1 MIRASLKNP
10 YAVVSISLVI
20 VTLGVVSAAAIGLSG
35 CAATTTSRL
44 GDYLVGMPVPS
55 AQPQQLVVAIPIR
68 AGLVL
73 AMPEAELGRP
83 TAPSQTLREQLTDRI
98 KKGLQDTQRVD
109 IKQVVSPLTL
119 PGEGLAALS
128 LSRLRELV
136 KDQQIQRLFVVVAT
150 SKSAQR
156 VLPYPLF
163 EAQLFA
169 RMDLAL
175 VDLTTGQV
183 LLTEVGQEDY
193 DMMDRYDGV
202 KDILYPRIFY
212 RTITNW
218 AGPFKLV
225 DGDPYVA
232 LGEETFSGATDQL
245 IMRLRERL
253 TPS

>member
-1 MIRASLKNP
+1 MRASLKNP

-35 CAATTTSRL
+35 CAATTTSRI

-55 AQPQQLVVAIPIR
+55 AQPQQLATPVR

-73 AMPEAELGRP
+73 AMPQVELDKP
-83 TAPSQTLREQLTDRI
+83 TAPSKTIQEKLMERI
-98 KKGLQDTQRVD
+98 QKEFQDPQRVE
-109 IKQVVSPLTL
+109 IKQVLPPITL
-119 PGEGLAALS
+119 PGNGLSALT
-128 LSRLRELV
+128 LDRLREMTKGTQLA
-136 KDQQIQRLFVVVAT
+136 KLFVVAAT

-163 EAQLFA
+163 EVQLFV

-202 KDILYPRIFY
+202 KDILYPRVFY

-225 DGDPYVA
+225 EGDPYVA
-232 LGEETFSGATDQL
+232 LGEETFSGAADQL